1 MTVQD
6 TSADKRRGRSR
17 QHVEED
23 QTQAPRVRYP
33 ETGDS
38 LMGQLA
44 DAVRLEPDWRSVYNR
59 YADVLLRFLDQRT
72 AASPLNFSG
81 PFAKMDHLLKE
92 AKAQQQLSMAANAAR
107 VRIRRRGSTPD
118 DELRESC
125 RHDLKALCR
134 FIALVDGTPI
144 PASVAAL
151 LPADDAVRTTAPKLL
166 TECMRM
172 IVTRWDD
179 DLIYGTIDG
188 YGDGGDSRA
197 CYGHGNRY
205 YDYDWTYLRP
215 MLHAGM
221 QLNLVRPRLGDDG
234 TIMPEL
240 IIVEPDYLVDV
251 TSVAR
256 CFTHYAD
263 SPLVNI
269 VRRLMPAA
277 SSEAIEL
284 GNFAG
289 QLLDE
294 ELHRQG
300 EGRPYRDSVTD
311 FFRHDALNLLTAGIG
326 ATFHTEAQQQKQH
339 IEDALDRWLP
349 QEVSSFD
356 RKEGI
361 TEPSFVSETL
371 GLQGRMDFLQLDY
384 KVLIEQKSGKG
395 RFPYDGFVR
404 PQQTDDHYVQLLLYM
419 LLIRYDR
426 RDRYDANGRE
436 LHAFLLYSKYSQS
449 LLALGMAPE
458 KIFQAIKVRNG
469 IAWTEMRLTADGAW
483 RILDK
488 LTPDSLNEKGVDGKL
503 WKSFQRPQIAAVLDT
518 VHLASELERA
528 YFFRFLTFIS
538 NEHVLA
544 KLGNKTKENSGFAA
558 TWQNSAEEKRHAG
571 NIYDRLTL
579 VSPDGNTTGR
589 ITEVKLRFSDDTDND
604 LSNFRTGDI
613 VILYP
618 YRDGDEPDARRT
630 MVVRCSINDITAD
643 GHILLTLRAPQSDA
657 RIFTRHADGNRL
669 WAIEH
674 DFMESSFTPLYRGM
688 LSFLQAPQERRDL
701 LLLQREPATDSS
713 LTLRGSYGS
722 FDTLSLRVK
731 QARDFF
737 LIIGPPGTGK
747 TSYGMLNTLLEEL
760 AEEGTSVLLMSYTN
774 RAVDE
779 ICSKLVETGID
790 FVRIGSELTCAPEY
804 RKYLISALTDS
815 VTNVTELRQ
824 KVVGTRV
831 FVGTTTAINSHL
843 NLFQL
848 KSFSLAII
856 DEASQILEPHL
867 TGILSACHDGQPAI
881 SKFVMI
887 GDHKQL
893 PAVVQQ
899 TQEVSR
905 VDDALLNAIGLTDC
919 RLSLFERLL
928 RRYHDRDDVVYALTR
943 QGRMHPDIAAF
954 AGTAFYNRHLHPVP
968 LPHQLKQLDG
978 AAATGDTLTDMLQT
992 HRLLFLDVAAP
1003 ALTDTSDKVN
1013 TAEADIIA
1021 DVVMRIYN
1029 MEKADFLPEETVG
1042 IIVPYRNQIA
1052 AVRKAIGRYGCD
1064 ELHDI
1069 TIDTVERF
1077 QGSQRKWIVYGFTIR
1092 KYCQLNFLTDNVF
1105 VDVDGT
1111 VVDRKLNVAL
1121 TRAKEHLI
1129 MTGNASLLRADRLFS
1144 RLITFVKRRGGFL
1157 PSAT

>member
-1 MTVQD
+1 MTGQD
-6 TSADKRRGRSR
+6 TSEERQRNHGRRRG
-17 QHVEED
+17 QNHVQEV
-23 QTQAPRVRYP
+23 RVRYP

-38 LMGQLA
+38 LMMQLA
-44 DAVRLEPDWRSVYNR
+44 AAVGLEPDWRSVYGR

-92 AKAQQQLSMAANAAR
+92 AKAQRQLSMAANAAR
-107 VRIRRRGSTPD
+107 VRIRRRGDVSG

-144 PASVAAL
+144 PASVSAL
-151 LPADDAVRTTAPKLL
+151 LPADDAVRHAAPRLL

-172 IVTRWDD
+172 IVSLWDD
-179 DLIYGTIDG
+179 DMIYGTIDG
-188 YGDGGDSRA
+188 YGDGRDSRV
-197 CYGHGNRY
+197 CYSHGNRY
-205 YDYDWTYLRP
+205 YDFDWTYLRP

-221 QLNLVRPRLGDDG
+221 QLNLVRPRLDDDG

-263 SPLVNI
+263 SPLVNV

-277 SSEAIEL
+277 GSEAIEI

-294 ELHRQG
+294 ELHRQDG
-300 EGRPYRDSVTD
+300 GRTYRDSVTD
-311 FFRHDALNLLTAGIG
+311 FFRHNALDLLTAGIG
-326 ATFHTEAQQQKQH
+326 TTFHTEAQRQKQH
-339 IEDALDRWLP
+339 IEDALGRWLP

-356 RKEGI
+356 PKEGI

-395 RFPYDGFVR
+395 RFPYDGFVH

-426 RDRYDANGRE
+426 RDRYEANGGE

-458 KIFQAIKVRNG
+458 KIFEAIKVRNG
-469 IAWTEMRLTADGAW
+469 IAWTEMRLAADGEW
-483 RILDK
+483 RMLDR
-488 LTPDSLNEKGVDGKL
+488 LTPERLNEKGVADRL
-503 WKSFQRPQIAAVLDT
+503 WRSYQRPQIAAVLDT
-518 VHLASELERA
+518 VHHASELEKA

-544 KLGNKTKENSGFAA
+544 KLGNKTKENSGFAS
-558 TWQNSAEEKRHAG
+558 TWQNSADEKRHAG

-579 VSPDGNTTGR
+579 VSPDGSTEGR

-604 LSNFRTGDI
+604 LCNFRTGDI
-613 VILYP
+613 VLLYP
-618 YRDGDEPDARRT
+618 YRDGEEPDARRT
-630 MVVRCSINDITAD
+630 MVVRCSIKDITAD
-643 GHILLTLRAPQSDA
+643 GHIILTLRAPQSDA
-657 RIFTRHADGNRL
+657 RIFTRQDGGRL

-674 DFMESSFTPLYRGM
+674 DFMEASFASLYRGM
-688 LSFLQAPQERRDL
+688 LAFLKAPKERRDL
-701 LLLQREPATDSS
+701 LLLQREPETDGTR
-713 LTLRGSYGS
+713 TLRGSYGS
-722 FDTLSLRVK
+722 FDGLSLRVK

-747 TSYGMLNTLLEEL
+747 TSYGMLNTLVEEL

-779 ICSKLVETGID
+779 ICSKLTEADID

-804 RKYLISALTDS
+804 RKHLINALTDS
-815 VTNVTELRQ
+815 VANAAELGRTIAD
-824 KVVGTRV
+824 TRV

-843 NLFQL
+843 NLFLL
-848 KSFSLAII
+848 KSFSLAVI

-867 TGILSACHDGQPAI
+867 TGILSACHDGRPAI
-881 SKFVMI
+881 GKFVMI

-899 TQEVSR
+899 TQDVSR
-905 VDDALLNAIGLTDC
+905 VDDALLNGIGLTDC

-943 QGRMHPDIAAF
+943 QGRMHPDVAAF
-954 AGTAFYNRHLHPVP
+954 AGTAFYNGHLHPVP
-968 LPHQLKQLDG
+968 LPHQRKGLDG
-978 AAATGDTLTDMLQT
+978 AAMTGDALTDT
-992 HRLLFLDVAAP
+992 LLTRRMVFLDVPAP
-1003 ALTDTSDKVN
+1003 ADTDTSDKVN

-1021 DVVMRIYN
+1021 DIVARIYD
-1029 MEKADFLPEETVG
+1029 MERADFKPEETVG

-1052 AVRKAIGRYGCD
+1052 AVRKAIGRHGRD
-1064 ELHDI
+1064 ELHEI

-1077 QGSQRKWIVYGFTIR
+1077 QGSQRKWIVYGFTVR

-1105 VDVDGT
+1105 VDIDGT

-1121 TRAKEHLI
+1121 TRAKEHLV
-1129 MTGNASLLRADRLFS
+1129 MTGNASLLRADPLFG